1 MKFKTCIIFIIC
13 ACLCLCLFL
22 NLPSCKNKSKR
33 QQVIEWLLNYPHK
46 KTFRDPEW
54 AQPYEDYEQWQEAG
68 LKIKD
73 VEKILLEL
81 YHDEDSPVFDFGILM
96 ALGYVGTEKSIPFL
110 TEVIKDK
117 TLYWYD
123 RRNAALSLGYMADRG
138 FNVSDAIE
146 PLSQIALDPEEYHN
160 LRINS
165 IISLGLIGDSN
176 TIPVFQKALDDP
188 NFSEFEKEK
197 TIPRYLRP
205 LQDNNI
211 ISDVNESI

>member
-1 MKFKTCIIFIIC
+1 MKKKRKIMKAGI
-13 ACLCLCLFL
+13 LCLCCICFSICTCT
-22 NLPSCKNKSKR
+22 NEEKNKEK
-33 QQVIEWLLNYPHK
+33 VIEWLLNYPHK